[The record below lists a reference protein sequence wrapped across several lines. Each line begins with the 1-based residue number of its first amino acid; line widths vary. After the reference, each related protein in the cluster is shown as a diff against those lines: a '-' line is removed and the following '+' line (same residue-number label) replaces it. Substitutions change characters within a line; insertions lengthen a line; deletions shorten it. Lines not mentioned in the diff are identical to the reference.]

1 MKKIVVEVL
10 TTKWGKLLRIKEQTK
25 IRSEFGKEGENIFT
39 SSEDFSLQSCRH
51 IQVMPGVETLYVRGD
66 VLEYDNH
73 IIWILSEEWLTQC
86 RKAIREYNAY
96 FADKPAAKQ
105 EDSDVEVIE

>member
-10 TTKWGKLLRIKEQTK
+10 TTKWGKLLRIKEQTEK
-25 IRSEFGKEGENIFT
+25 GDKFGEEDKYQFT
-39 SSEDFSLQSCRH
+39 SSDGFHLQSYLR
-51 IQVMPGVETLYVRGD
+51 IAVEDRGLYVRGSI
-66 VLEYDNH
+66 EKHDNS
-73 IIWILSEEWLTQC
+73 IVWIPSEEWLAQC
-86 RKAIREYNAY
+86 RKAIREYNAC